1 MQRVFDSIVALT
13 DEFSHQ
19 HLNEEYAQLAR
30 YAAAAL
36 CRKRPSPLVNGYTD
50 SWACGIIY
58 ALGFVNFLFDKSQ
71 KPYINATDLCKSFN
85 ISKSTGVCQI
95 KGCKRCLK
103 MAMCKVK
110 ALTPRGTHNTLESTM
125 DKINQWYVGWSNYYS
140 LTNYPSQLRKIEAHI
155 RRRLRSRL
163 VSQQKRRQFLYQNL
177 VKRGGRP
184 NKRQKTSFQI
194 TNDGRSLI
202 PER

>member
-1 MQRVFDSIVALT
+1 MANINKSDQVPKNMQMVFDSIVALT

-36 CRKRPSPLVNGYTD
+36 CRKRPSPLVSGYTD

-85 ISKSTGVCQI
+85 ISKSTGSAKSKTV
-95 KGCKRCLK
+95 RDALK
-103 MAMCKVK
+103 W
-110 ALTPRGTHNTLESTM
+110 P
-125 DKINQWYVGWSNYYS
+125 
-140 LTNYPSQLRKIEAHI
+140 
-155 RRRLRSRL
+155 
-163 VSQQKRRQFLYQNL
+163 
-177 VKRGGRP
+177 
-184 NKRQKTSFQI
+184 
-194 TNDGRSLI
+194 
-202 PER
+202 